1 MTREC
6 VRRAGAP
13 LPSPTPTIEASRS
26 PARRAPASSLYKLRE
41 RFDSTRFKNYRI
53 RSLTYVKENYLVNG
67 DILEVQYMDDDTMR
81 IFEFF
86 DDLGYL
92 TRNGVVRIDPVLHF
106 YRDEI
111 LFAWT
116 LWETAVKKL
125 REEWKVQ
132 QLFEDFEYLHRQL
145 IKLDRQRGSTGI
157 RPTKGDLRRFVQ
169 VELRGAGTGGEDP
182 TKV

>member
-86 DDLGYL
+86 DDL
-92 TRNGVVRIDPVLHF
+92 VHM
-106 YRDEI
+106 
-111 LFAWT
+111 
-116 LWETAVKKL
+116 
-125 REEWKVQ
+125 Q
-132 QLFEDFEYLHRQL
+132 
-145 IKLDRQRGSTGI
+145 
-157 RPTKGDLRRFVQ
+157 
-169 VELRGAGTGGEDP
+169 AG
-182 TKV
+182 